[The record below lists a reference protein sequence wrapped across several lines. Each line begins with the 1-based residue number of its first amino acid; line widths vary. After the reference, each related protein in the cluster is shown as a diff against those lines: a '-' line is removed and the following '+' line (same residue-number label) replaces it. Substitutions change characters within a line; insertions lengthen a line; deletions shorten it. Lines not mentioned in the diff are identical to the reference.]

1 MSTQHAPA
9 VHSVHFYDEQE
20 ALIKRLRGVVSSGLE
35 VGNSVLIIATAE
47 HRIDLTKALEKA
59 GVDVR
64 ANERSGQ
71 LIMCDAKE
79 TLNGFMVKGALHR
92 GRFLSIVGTLLSDAK
107 RAARTSGQGLTV
119 FGEMVAV
126 LWEEGNKAAAVELE
140 GFWNDLLNDR
150 AFHLHCAYPRK
161 NFTDGDADG
170 LASICSAH
178 SHVIEQPNQ
187 GAKMNLIN

>member
-1 MSTQHAPA
+1 MSTQQAPA

-35 VGNSVLIIATAE
+35 VGNSVLIIATQE
-47 HRIDLTKALEKA
+47 HRIDLTKALEKS

-71 LIMCDAKE
+71 LIMCDARE

-126 LWEEGNKAAAVELE
+126 LWEEGNKAAALELE

-170 LASICSAH
+170 LASICNAH
-178 SHVIEQPNQ
+178 SHVIDQPNK
-187 GAKMNLIN
+187 GARMSVN